1 LGARQ
6 RYTEFV
12 FKKVT
17 VTLSEEAARW
27 VSEQAA
33 ERKTSVSKFVG
44 RLIEEKMRQTDDYWR
59 AYEAIK
65 KIEPIPGFDASK
77 RGTRDEIYERRRPA
91 DRDEGSGGGPG
102 NSIGPPMNAD

>member
-1 LGARQ
+1 LAGRQ

-44 RLIEEKMRQTDDYWR
+44 RLIEEKMRRRDDYWK
-59 AYEAIK
+59 AYEAFRKIK
-65 KIEPIPGFDASK
+65 PIPGFDASTRGK
-77 RGTRDEIYERRRPA
+77 RDDIYER
-91 DRDEGSGGGPG
+91 
-102 NSIGPPMNAD
+102 